1 MNRYRNDTGI
11 SLSVAAYLAYD
22 EYDYDDSA
30 ISATA
35 LIKPIKPTI
44 LSKRVPEQERVVD
57 IAALLK
63 SRIGTSIHDSVER
76 VWTTDRYKHS
86 LKLLGYPE
94 KMINRIVV
102 NPTEKPNVDS
112 ICVYSEIRQKKEID
126 GFTISGKFDLVIDGR
141 LEDIKS
147 TSTFVYMNQTKVD
160 DYRLQGSIYRWLN
173 PEIIT
178 NDYMAIQYIF
188 TDYMPVKAYQDNYPP
203 APVIEQKIGLLSLPE
218 TEAYIR
224 NKLRQIAKYS
234 DKPEE
239 EIPRCTDE
247 ELWRKPPQYKYYK
260 NPDKMTRSTKNFDDL
275 ASASRYQMEQ
285 NGQGVI
291 VTKPGEVVAC
301 KYCPAFSAC
310 TQKNE
315 YIADGSLK
323 V

>member
-1 MNRYRNDTGI
+1 MRYRNDSGI
-11 SLSVAAYLAYD
+11 PLPVAAFLASD
-22 EYDYDDSA
+22 NYDYEDNTV
-30 ISATA
+30 SATA
-35 LIKPIKPTI
+35 LIKPVRPTI
-44 LSKRVPEQERVVD
+44 LKTRVPESEQVID
-57 IAALLK
+57 IASLFKA
-63 SRIGTSIHDSVER
+63 RIGTAIHDAIEKTWVEGH
-76 VWTTDRYKHS
+76 YKKA
-86 LKLLGYPE
+86 LELLGYPS
-94 KMINRIVV
+94 KTINNLNV
-102 NPTEKPNVDS
+102 NPDGHDWQNAIYLEKRS
-112 ICVYSEIRQKKEID
+112 YKEID
-126 GFTISGKFDLVIDGR
+126 GYLISGKFDLVVNGR
-141 LEDIKS
+141 VEDIKT
-147 TSTFVYMNQTKVD
+147 TSTFTYTDQSNVQN
-160 DYRLQGSIYRWLN
+160 YRLQGSIYRWLN

-188 TDYMPVKAYQDNYPP
+188 TDYMPAKAYQDNYPP
-203 APVIEQKIGLLSLPE
+203 APVVEQKIGLLSLPE

-224 NKLRQIAKYS
+224 NRLRQIAKYS